1 LKTECKSKQIEFQGL
16 SKREVVGKFDGG
28 SITSDAGGLL
38 LRETEQRTAVIKRFA
53 ECFTDFRDQDS
64 IEHTVLELVSQ
75 RVYGLALGYE
85 DLNDHDMLR
94 QDPLLAV
101 LCEKKDPT
109 GSNRKCP
116 RDKGKAL
123 AGKSTLNR
131 LELTSPDASEKNRYK
146 KIVAHPDKM
155 DHLLVDAFLQ
165 LYGKKPKQIILD
177 IDATDDPLHGNQ
189 EGRFFHGYYKSYCYL
204 PLYIFCGDHLLCARL
219 RPSNID
225 AAFGTVEELERIVTR
240 IRDHWP
246 KVKIIIRGDSGF
258 CREEIMSWS
267 EANNVGYILGLAKN
281 TRLKEIIKEDLIE
294 AELRYRTTGRA
305 SRVYDDFFY
314 KTLKSWSRSRRVIS
328 KAEYLKKG
336 ANPRFVVT
344 SISKDE
350 VDADHLYE
358 KLYCARGDME
368 NRIKEQ
374 QLYLFSD
381 RTSTS
386 QIRSNQIR
394 LYFSSIAYLLVS
406 SLRRLGLKGTQM
418 AKAQCHTIRLKLL
431 KIGAQLNITV
441 RKVWVS
447 LSEGYPYQEIFMKVY
462 RNLVNLPL
470 PVW

>member
-16 SKREVVGKFDGG
+16 GKREVIGKFDGG

-38 LRETEQRTAVIKRFA
+38 LRETEKRTAILKGFS
-53 ECFTDFRDQDS
+53 ECFTDFRDKDS

-101 LCEKKDPT
+101 LCEKPDPT
-109 GSNRKCP
+109 GCNRKCP

-131 LELTSPDASEKNRYK
+131 LELTRPDADAKNRYK
-146 KIVAHPDKM
+146 KIVAHPGRIDN
-155 DHLLVDAFLQ
+155 LFVDAFLQ
-165 LYGKKPKQIILD
+165 SYGKKPKQIILD

-204 PLYIFCGDHLLCARL
+204 PLYIFCEDHLLCARL

-225 AAFGTVEELERIVTR
+225 AAFGTVEELQRMVTR

-258 CREEIMSWS
+258 CREDIMSWC
-267 EANNVGYILGLAKN
+267 EGNKVEYILGFAKN
-281 TRLKEIIKEDLIE
+281 TRLKKIIKEDLIE
-294 AELRYRTTGRA
+294 AEFRYRTTGRA
-305 SRVYDDFFY
+305 SRVYDDFIY
-314 KTLKSWSRSRRVIS
+314 KTRKSWSRSRRVIS

-350 VDADHLYE
+350 VDADFLYE
-358 KLYCARGDME
+358 KLYCARGEME

-406 SLRRLGLKGTQM
+406 SLRRLGLKGTRM

-462 RNLVNLPL
+462 RNLINLPL
-470 PVW
+470 PAW